1 MPSITSINTQD
12 VRFPTSLEL
21 DGSDAVNVDPDYSAA
36 YVVIRTDA
44 GDEGHGFVFSC
55 GRGNEILTA
64 AIDAYARLLVGR
76 DIDELI
82 YDLGGASRRLI
93 HDSQLRWLGP
103 EKGVTQMACGALVSA
118 LWDIRARRENKP
130 LWLLLSEMSPEELVS
145 VVDFTHIRDALS
157 PEEALEILR
166 AGQAGK
172 AARIAALKA
181 DGFPA
186 YTTSPGWLGYTDEK
200 LVRLSKEAAAEGF
213 SMIKLKV
220 GGDINDDR
228 RRMALARE
236 AVGDLPIAIDA
247 NQRWEVSEAITW
259 VNGLAEFDP
268 YWIEEPTSTDDIL
281 GHAEIRKGV
290 APVRVAT
297 GEAVASR
304 IVFKQL
310 LQAGAIDV
318 LQLDSTR
325 VGGVNENIAILLLA
339 AKFGI
344 PVCPHA
350 GGVGLCE
357 LVQHFSFFDYAVVSG
372 SQEGRMIEYVDHLH
386 EHFAEPVRIINGR
399 YAAPVLPGTGAEMLS
414 ASRSRWEFPA
424 GAGWQEVGSRAA
436 VTGANLAP
444 AGAAQ

>member
-1 MPSITSINTQD
+1 MPSITSISTQD

-55 GRGNEILTA
+55 GRGNDILTA

-76 DIDELI
+76 DIDGLI
-82 YDLGGASRRLI
+82 YDLGGASKRLV

-166 AGQAGK
+166 AGQDGK

-186 YTTSPGWLGYTDEK
+186 YTTSPGWLGYSDEK

-220 GGDINDDR
+220 GGDLKDDR

-247 NQRWEVSEAITW
+247 NQRWEVSEAIDW
-259 VNGLAEFDP
+259 VNELAEFNP

-281 GHAEIRKGV
+281 GHADIRKGV

-325 VGGVNENIAILLLA
+325 VGGVNENIANLLLA
-339 AKFGI
+339 AKFGV

-386 EHFAEPVRIINGR
+386 EHFAEPVRIVGGR

-424 GAGWQEVGSRAA
+424 GSGWQEVGSRAA
-436 VTGANLAP
+436 VTGAILAP
-444 AGAAQ
+444 AGAAR